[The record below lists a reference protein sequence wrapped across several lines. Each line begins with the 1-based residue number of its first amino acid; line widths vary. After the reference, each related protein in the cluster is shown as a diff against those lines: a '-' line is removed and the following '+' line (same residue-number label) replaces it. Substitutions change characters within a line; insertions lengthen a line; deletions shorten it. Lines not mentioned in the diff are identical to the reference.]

1 MYFHSSR
8 EAPERTADPE
18 QRRANL
24 RRIGPLF
31 KPYRQRLAACCC

>member
-31 KPYRQRLAACCC
+31 KPYRRASPACCC